1 MLRRKS
7 RRGEENED
15 AGERN
20 DDLNYILRTV
30 GRDGMENTAGGW
42 DGPRW
47 ETPLHLALLVCEC
60 RGIWG
65 FGDGKLYNG

>member
-1 MLRRKS
+1 MRRKP

-15 AGERN
+15 AGERK
-20 DDLNYILRTV
+20 DDHYILRTV